1 MIEINDLMKDTKY
14 FYEGNPVPRVT
25 TVISKM
31 IHEDYLLG
39 WANSLGFKRKSYK
52 DELGKAAYIGNA
64 THHRIEEILH
74 GSVPKEDELFTVQSF
89 LKWYKGLISY
99 NRVKVIFTEKTLVCN
114 LFGGT
119 LDCLLSINDKLYL
132 IDFKTSNHVTYKYFL
147 QLAAY
152 RKMLRDV
159 ENIEL
164 DGLII
169 LQLDKSE
176 ANFEEYAMNTAKLS
190 HLELINHFEKTFIS
204 LVEGYMNILIAQKYY
219 TLYLK
224 ERS

>member
-1 MIEINDLMKDTKY
+1 MLEINDLIKDTKY
-14 FYEGNPVPRVT
+14 FYEGTPVPRVT
-25 TVISKM
+25 TVISAM

-39 WANSLGFKRKSYK
+39 WANSLGFKRKSYRN
-52 DELGKAAYIGNA
+52 ELNKAAYIGSA

-74 GSVPKEDELFTVQSF
+74 GDTPKDNELFTVQSF

-99 NRVKVIFTEKTLVCN
+99 NKVKVIYTEKTLVCS

-119 LDCLLSINDKLYL
+119 LDCLLSINDKIYL

-152 RKMLRDV
+152 RKMLREV
-159 ENIEL
+159 ENIEI
-164 DGLII
+164 DGLVI
-169 LQLDKSE
+169 LQLDKLE
-176 ANFEEYAMNTAKLS
+176 ANFEEFAMNITIPL
-190 HLELINHFEKTFIS
+190 HLELINHFEKAFVS
-204 LVEGYMNILIAQKYY
+204 LVEGYKNILIAQKYY
-219 TLYLK
+219 ALYLK